1 MADLLLRFGATPG
14 VVALEGE
21 EAFAAACM
29 RLDREEAQALL
40 VEHPEYLLA
49 PGPMSMAAEL
59 DRADVVA
66 FLLDLGMSSNIED
79 PKQGKQRPLHVAAY
93 HDSACVAA
101 LLIERGA
108 EIDCRDSNHQATP
121 LWFAVWD
128 QSRSLTFTGN
138 VERLREVLSAEPDLA
153 RTVTWGQTLLMELP
167 GDEARALEIAE
178 LLLAHGADP
187 TLRNK
192 EGMTAEECARKRGLE
207 KVAELL
213 RAGHG
218 AE

>member
-1 MADLLLRFGATPG
+1 
-14 VVALEGE
+14 
-21 EAFAAACM
+21 
-29 RLDREEAQALL
+29 
-40 VEHPEYLLA
+40 
-49 PGPMSMAAEL
+49 
-59 DRADVVA
+59 
-66 FLLDLGMSSNIED
+66 
-79 PKQGKQRPLHVAAY
+79 
-93 HDSACVAA
+93 VAA

-128 QSRSLTFTGN
+128 QSLRTIELLSRYSRDVRSLTFTGN